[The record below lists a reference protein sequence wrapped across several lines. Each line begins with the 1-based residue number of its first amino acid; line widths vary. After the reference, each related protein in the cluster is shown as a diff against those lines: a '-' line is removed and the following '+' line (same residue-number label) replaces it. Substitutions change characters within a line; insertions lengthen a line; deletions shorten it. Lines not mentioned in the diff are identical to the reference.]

1 MSLRLRRR
9 NWRTSNREVGGD
21 MASERTGVYPGTFD
35 PVTSGHMEVMRRS
48 LKLVDRLVIGPATNI
63 GKGPLFS
70 LEERIDIIKDDIAD
84 FSQADRDR
92 IKIVPFDGL
101 LIHFARDVGAS
112 MIIRGLRAVS
122 DFEYEIQMANMNAR
136 MEPNIETIF
145 LMASDRHQ
153 FISSS
158 LVKDIARLGG
168 DTSQF
173 VSKKVFERL
182 KAKFKRCLTAPG
194 AALTVGPAHHIRA
207 PRGVS
212 ACGATPERA
221 RSSAVEH
228 LTFNQVVVG
237 SIPTGL
243 TTARGKETLGSCRR

>member
-1 MSLRLRRR
+1 
-9 NWRTSNREVGGD
+9 
-21 MASERTGVYPGTFD
+21 MAAERTGVYPGTFD
-35 PVTSGHMEVMRRS
+35 PITSGHTEVVRRS
-48 LKLVDRLVIGPATNI
+48 LRLVDRLVIGPFINI

-84 FSQADRDR
+84 FSQADKDR
-92 IKIVPFDGL
+92 IQVMPYEGL
-101 LIHFARDVGAS
+101 LIHFAREVGAS
-112 MIIRGLRAVS
+112 IIIRGLRAVS

-136 MEPNIETIF
+136 MEPDIETIF

-182 KAKFKRCLTAPG
+182 KAKFKRA
-194 AALTVGPAHHIRA
+194 
-207 PRGVS
+207 
-212 ACGATPERA
+212 
-221 RSSAVEH
+221 
-228 LTFNQVVVG
+228 
-237 SIPTGL
+237 
-243 TTARGKETLGSCRR
+243 